1 MQHCRSEVSPVTT
14 PSDGPEHAGEAVEKA
29 VAKLPAVSITLV
41 RLRIVRSA
49 EEAERSAGAGRVR

>member
-1 MQHCRSEVSPVTT
+1 MSPVTT